1 VFAAEHGIRGESG
14 GAGIDG
20 LLQRLPAADGAADE
34 AEGALT
40 RPGSL
45 WKHALLLS
53 ASVMAQAA
61 VLFFLTSGWWWR

>member
-1 VFAAEHGIRGESG
+1 
-14 GAGIDG
+14 
-20 LLQRLPAADGAADE
+20 LPAADGAADE